1 MDKERLEKQ
10 IKFIIE
16 ADRLKNIQRQT
27 LLIDKSRRETVPEH
41 SWHIALMAM
50 VLKEYAGEDV
60 DIDRV
65 IKMLLVHDLVE
76 IYAGDT
82 FAYDEVGNAGKKER
96 EQIAADRLFGM
107 VDKDQAEEFRSL
119 WEEFDKMQ
127 TPDALFAASLDRLQ
141 PFLNNCMTE
150 GHTWGLG
157 NVTSGMVYNRLEV
170 IKKGIP
176 ELWEFVENLIKDCV
190 QKQYLKP

>member
-1 MDKERLEKQ
+1 MDKGRLDKQ

-16 ADRLKNIQRQT
+16 ADKLKNVQRQT

-50 VLKEYAGEDV
+50 VLKEYADEKV
-60 DIDRV
+60 NIDRV

-82 FAYDEVGNAGKKER
+82 FAYDKAGNAGKKER
-96 EQIAADRLFGM
+96 EIEAADRLFSM
-107 VDKDQAEEFRSL
+107 IDKDQAEEFRTL
-119 WEEFDKMQ
+119 WEELDKMQ
-127 TPDALFAASLDRLQ
+127 TPDAVFAASLDRLQ
-141 PFLNNCMTE
+141 PFLNNCLTE

-157 NVTSGMVYNRLEV
+157 NVTSDMVYERLGV
-170 IKKGIP
+170 IKEGIP
-176 ELWEFVENLIKDCV
+176 QLWEFAENLIKECV
-190 QKQYLKP
+190 RKQYLKP